1 MKFHNSRA
9 IVKQDNNK
17 NVQQNNLNSYT
28 SFRMNF
34 SQHRQKRNNE
44 NKNVNEI
51 RDVQTSKDTK
61 MKWGEAIWFL
71 FHTLAEKIKEEHF
84 QSNKYEMINM
94 VKSICTNLPCPKCS
108 DHATAYMKR
117 LNIESIKTK
126 QDWKDFLYKFHNE
139 VNIRKNF
146 AEFPYGELDAKYEN
160 ANTVN
165 VINYFI
171 SVYKEKSNNVQMI
184 ATEMSRM
191 RILRNTQQWLINNLS
206 CFNT

>member
-9 IVKQDNNK
+9 IIKQDNNK
-17 NVQQNNLNSYT
+17 PVQQNNLNSS

-34 SQHRQKRNNE
+34 SQRRPTKNNE

-51 RDVQTSKDTK
+51 RDVQTSKDTN
-61 MKWGEAIWFL
+61 MKGGEAIWFL

-117 LNIESIKTK
+117 LNIAVSYTHLTLPTK
-126 QDWKDFLYKFHNE
+126 QA
-139 VNIRKNF
+139 V
-146 AEFPYGELDAKYEN
+146 
-160 ANTVN
+160 
-165 VINYFI
+165 
-171 SVYKEKSNNVQMI
+171 
-184 ATEMSRM
+184 
-191 RILRNTQQWLINNLS
+191 
-206 CFNT
+206 